1 MKNDKVI
8 NRLGCQYCLALLAQH
23 FSCCVSPSLSWC
35 RLLLRKLS
43 FFAGSFCDV
52 ADRASSTDPVP
63 SKPFFATEQRQSS
76 GDRASQRRSS
86 AQTVMMLPSGS
97 LWVFLFLEI
106 SKWIS
111 AGIINKSD
119 ESKAH
124 VANCTVTEITSM
136 LARDSEIRH
145 PFSAEPT
152 REILPSLRESLL
164 SHNDVYCCQQLH
176 SCSHCRTNC
185 LCPDGF
191 HSDEIS
197 ADK

>member
-8 NRLGCQYCLALLAQH
+8 NRLGCQYCSAPLTQQL
-23 FSCCVSPSLSWC
+23 SCCVSPPLSWC

-52 ADRASSTDPVP
+52 ADRASSTNPAP
-63 SKPFFATEQRQSS
+63 SKPFFAIEQRQSS
-76 GDRASQRRSS
+76 GDRASQRRRC

-97 LWVFLFLEI
+97 L
-106 SKWIS
+106 

-136 LARDSEIRH
+136 LARDSESQH
-145 PFSAEPT
+145 PFSAKPT
-152 REILPSLRESLL
+152 REILPDL
-164 SHNDVYCCQQLH
+164 
-176 SCSHCRTNC
+176 CSPVNR
-185 LCPDGF
+185 P
-191 HSDEIS
+191 
-197 ADK
+197 